1 MAYEASPFVG
11 WERGLVEA
19 LKASLGLALWNRGH
33 WGNHFCG
40 SSDGRPTR
48 PRPYQGA
55 SRAQWQD
62 RAGVVAEGWTEGG
75 AVHLRLN
82 RA

>member
-1 MAYEASPFVG
+1 MAYEASLFVG

-19 LKASLGLALWNRGH
+19 LKASIGLALWKGDH
-33 WGNHFCG
+33 WGNH
-40 SSDGRPTR
+40 
-48 PRPYQGA
+48 RPYQGA

-75 AVHLRLN
+75 AVYLRLN
-82 RA
+82 GA